1 MLILTARA
9 TSRTR
14 CVVSRRAD
22 DYVTKPFGLM
32 ELLARIDAL
41 APRRTR
47 TGTRGVAESVRFGAV
62 TVYPATTV

>member
-1 MLILTARA
+1 
-9 TSRTR
+9 
-14 CVVSRRAD
+14 VVSRRAD